1 MKVITGKVRINYPN
15 LFIPRKVEYSDE
27 SRYSVSILIP
37 KNDIET
43 MEKINE
49 TIFKSK
55 EKGLLVWGDIP
66 ENIKTPLRDGDLEK
80 PDNENYKNHYFIN
93 ATSKFKP
100 GVVDKRIKEIKN
112 PEEIYPGCYCRA
124 SIEFYPFNI
133 NNQCGIGCS
142 IKNLQK
148 VSDGER
154 ILINSRPEDDF
165 TIIDGDL
172 IWYYT

>member
-15 LFIPRKVEYSDE
+15 LFIPKKVEYSDE
-27 SRYSVSILIP
+27 SRYSVCILIP

-49 TIFKSK
+49 AIFKSK
-55 EKGLLVWGDIP
+55 EKGLSVWGDIP

-80 PDNENYKNHYFIN
+80 PGNEAYQNHYFVN
-93 ATSKFKP
+93 TTNKYKP
-100 GVVDKRIKEIKN
+100 GIVNNLVKEIKN

-124 SIEFYPFNI
+124 SIEFYPFYK

-148 VSDGER
+148 ISDGES
-154 ILINSRPEDDF
+154 ILMSSRPEDDF
-165 TIIDGDL
+165 TIIDGDQ
-172 IWYYT
+172 I